1 MNKEKSLYFNAW
13 EIVKNTD
20 YFLYLFIG
28 GRGIGKSY
36 SIQKGLIMD
45 NDRKFIY
52 LRTSENEME
61 MSLTRESNT
70 FKAINRDCGTN
81 IEITKEKKVY
91 LIEEVE
97 LKDDE
102 RLVKKSYGIAGA
114 LSTFAKYRG
123 TDFDDYD
130 FIFYDE
136 FISKSPIKTAIDKK
150 QATLFFDMIETV
162 NRNRE
167 VSGRKPVKI
176 ILCGNA
182 NMLDNAILRELE
194 LPSKIMAMIQCNQE
208 KFIDEE
214 RGLYLHL
221 PIDVPISREKKNTAL
236 YRLLGKEA
244 DYTKMATSNIFVN
257 DDFSDIKKIQRNK
270 LLPLFSFENLYF
282 YQVKDS
288 GIIYVSKMKS
298 QCPCFDD
305 EKLFKR
311 EKAWE
316 LNLYIDNKMIAYQD
330 YDLKLKL
337 KNIIR

>member
-1 MNKEKSLYFNAW
+1 
-13 EIVKNTD
+13 
-20 YFLYLFIG
+20 
-28 GRGIGKSY
+28 
-36 SIQKGLIMD
+36 
-45 NDRKFIY
+45 
-52 LRTSENEME
+52 
-61 MSLTRESNT
+61 
-70 FKAINRDCGTN
+70 
-81 IEITKEKKVY
+81 
-91 LIEEVE
+91 
-97 LKDDE
+97 
-102 RLVKKSYGIAGA
+102 
-114 LSTFAKYRG
+114 
-123 TDFDDYD
+123 
-130 FIFYDE
+130 
-136 FISKSPIKTAIDKK
+136 
-150 QATLFFDMIETV
+150 MIETV

-167 VSGRKPVKI
+167 VNGRKPIKI

-194 LPSKIMAMIQCNQE
+194 LPSKIMAMIQTGTE

-221 PIDVPISREKKNTAL
+221 PIDVPISREKKKTAL
-236 YRLLGKEA
+236 YRLLGSEA
-244 DYTKMATSNIFVN
+244 DYTKMSTSNIFVN
-257 DDFSDIKKIQRNK
+257 DDFSDIKKFQRNK

>member
-1 MNKEKSLYFNAW
+1 MNREKSLYFNAW

-36 SIQKGLIMD
+36 SIQKGLITD

-52 LRTSENEME
+52 LRTSDSELE

-70 FKAINRDCGTN
+70 FKAINRDCNTN
-81 IEITKEKKVY
+81 IEISVQKKVY

-97 LKDDE
+97 YEEDE
-102 RLVKKSYGIAGA
+102 RIVKKNYGIAGA
-114 LSTFAKYRG
+114 LSTFGKYRG
-123 TDFDDYD
+123 TDFDEYEY
-130 FIFYDE
+130 IFYDE
-136 FISKSPIKTAIDKK
+136 FISKSPVKTAIDKK
-150 QATLFFDMIETV
+150 QSKLFFDMIETV

-167 VSGRKPVKI
+167 LQGRNPIKI

-182 NMLDNAILRELE
+182 NMLDNDILRSLK
-194 LPSKIMAMIQCNQE
+194 LPSQIMLMINNNQE
-208 KFIDEE
+208 IFVDDE

-221 PIDVPISREKKNTAL
+221 PLDVPISREKKKTSL
-236 YRLLGKEA
+236 YRLLGDND
-244 DYTKMATSNIFVN
+244 DYTKMATSNVFVN
-257 DDFSDIKKIQRNK
+257 DDFSDIKKYPRNK
-270 LLPLFSFENLYF
+270 LIPMYNFDDLYF
-282 YQVKDS
+282 YQIKDS
-288 GIIYVSKMKS
+288 GKIYVSYMKS
-298 QCPCFDD
+298 KTITYED

-316 LNLYIDNKMIAYQD
+316 INIYIDNKMVVYQN
-330 YDLKLKL
+330 YDIKLKV